1 MFPLPCQ
8 RPVSGTS
15 SHLTHRI
22 SDTIKYACV
31 SLFPSS
37 FAGVWLM
44 HGLGSVMSPA
54 VSFPLPPLPYETG
67 SLMFKKTDQWHV
79 CSSWSFCPRGAFSVV
94 RRCVKKSTG
103 QEYAAKII
111 NTKKLSA
118 RGKHCLL
125 IALWRSALQSGGG
138 EILIYANVN
147 ADDWRLQH
155 LLKSLFWFVRLSA

>member
-1 MFPLPCQ
+1 MCLPFPLFFCW
-8 RPVSGTS
+8 
-15 SHLTHRI
+15 
-22 SDTIKYACV
+22 CV
-31 SLFPSS
+31 IDAWPR
-37 FAGVWLM
+37 
-44 HGLGSVMSPA
+44 SVMSPT
-54 VSFPLPPLPYETG
+54 VSFPLPPRPCETG
-67 SLMFKKTDQWHV
+67 SLMFKKKKTDQWHV

-125 IALWRSALQSGGG
+125 IAPWRSALQSGGG

-147 ADDWRLQH
+147 ADDWRLQY
-155 LLKSLFWFVRLSA
+155 LLKSLFWFVRVSAQEQRRRRSSCPS